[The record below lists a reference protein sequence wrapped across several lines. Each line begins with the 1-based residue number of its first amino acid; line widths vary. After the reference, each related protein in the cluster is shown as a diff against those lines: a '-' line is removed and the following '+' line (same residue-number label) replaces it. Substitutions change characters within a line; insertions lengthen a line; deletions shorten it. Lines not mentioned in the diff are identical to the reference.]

1 MTTPTISDFV
11 AKLNTML
18 SKAENKRLPAI
29 TISTGELHREVG
41 GYPGDDHRM
50 PVCCNAMR
58 KVMQEDIG
66 DVIIK
71 EPPSGQGASLTIKYK
86 LPRG

>member
-1 MTTPTISDFV
+1 MTTPTTRDFE
-11 AKLNTML
+11 ALLETKFSEAEKEGLSEITLN
-18 SKAENKRLPAI
+18 A
-29 TISTGELHREVG
+29 GELHREVG
-41 GYPGDDHRM
+41 GYPGVDHRM

-58 KVMQEDIG
+58 NAMQIG
-66 DVIIK
+66 DALIK

>member
-1 MTTPTISDFV
+1 MTTPTTSDFV

-18 SKAENKRLPAI
+18 SRAEEEGLSEIRLSA
-29 TISTGELHREVG
+29 GELHREVG
-41 GYPGDDHRM
+41 GYPGVDHRM

-58 KVMQEDIG
+58 KAMQIG
-66 DVIIK
+66 DALIK